1 LPKSYSDKV
10 YQGTL
15 TTVEALID
23 TIPDNTVFIM
33 KGFFVS
39 NNNPDDKAFTLR
51 IGDGTRLAA
60 NHPVKGNDTTIRD
73 NLHIPLS
80 AGSIINISGEVGN
93 DLDYYIWGVMEVE
106 A

>member
-1 LPKSYSDKV
+1 MGKSYADLV

-15 TTVEALID
+15 TTDEVTIT
-23 TIPDNTVFIM
+23 TIPDSSIFIM

-39 NNNPDDKAFTLR
+39 NNNNEDKAFTLK
-51 IGDGTRLAA
+51 IGENTRLASQHA
-60 NHPVKGNDTTIRD
+60 VKANDTTIRD

-80 AGSIINISGEVGN
+80 AGSIISISGEVGN

-106 A
+106 S